1 MLKGDRESEG
11 LKPGANEHSAGIPV
25 AYLATRDSTSRKLE
39 TAMSIKSGDRVLV
52 TGGCGFIGSAL
63 VRELRTRH
71 YNARIRVID
80 SLCTGTPDNLEGLG
94 VELIEGDILEAE
106 KLQRALDNID
116 IVFHLAALPFIP
128 FSYQDPSSH
137 FRVNAGG
144 SMELFKGALS
154 SGVRLVVY
162 VSTCEVYGI
171 AQSVPTNEA
180 HPTNPVSIYAAS
192 KLAAEKVAY
201 ALYKEH
207 GLQVVILR
215 PFNTYG
221 PRDSFPRVLPELISQ
236 LHKGKELILGNIEA
250 SRDFNYVEDVARGV
264 LLAASASAAVGRV
277 INLCSGIE
285 TSIRDLAML
294 VARTVGV
301 NDYRFTVD
309 AARLRRYDV
318 DRFLGDGALARELLG
333 WEPEVPLQEGIDRT
347 VRWYRESGRW
357 LWER

>member
-1 MLKGDRESEG
+1 MTHPLLKGDRESEG

-180 HPTNPVSIYAAS
+180 HPTNPVSTYAAS
-192 KLAAEKVAY
+192 KLAAEKVAGPDVERV
-201 ALYKEH
+201 AQLE
-207 GLQVVILR
+207 
-215 PFNTYG
+215 YG

-236 LHKGKELILGNIEA
+236 LHKGKELRLGNIEA